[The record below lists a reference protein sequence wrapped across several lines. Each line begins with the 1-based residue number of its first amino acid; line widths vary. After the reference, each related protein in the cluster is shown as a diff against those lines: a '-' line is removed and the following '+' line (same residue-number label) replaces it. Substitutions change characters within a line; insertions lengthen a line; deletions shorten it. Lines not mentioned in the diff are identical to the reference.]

1 MQVDTKQ
8 KLSSTTVWLH
18 WIIAIMI
25 IGLLMVGVYMEENE
39 VYRLYP
45 IHKSLGVIVFGF
57 VILRVIWRIKNGWPQ
72 TIGQQAQL
80 LQLVSKIVHYVL
92 IIGTVL
98 MPISGM
104 LMSGMG
110 GHGINVF
117 GLELLA
123 TNPDPLDPNKVL
135 PLNEELA
142 KAGHRM
148 HGVVGNIMFAAI
160 ALHIA
165 GALKHHFIDKDGIL
179 KRMLGKQVD
188 DK

>member
-25 IGLLMVGVYMEENE
+25 IGLLIVGVYMEENE

-72 TIGQQAQL
+72 TIGQQAQF

-104 LMSGMG
+104 LMSGAG
-110 GHGINVF
+110 GHGIAVF
-117 GLELLA
+117 GVELLA
-123 TNPDPLDPNKVL
+123 KNPDPANAQAVLALNKTWAGIGHEVH
-135 PLNEELA
+135 EWLA
-142 KAGHRM
+142 YILVTS
-148 HGVVGNIMFAAI
+148 VV
-160 ALHIA
+160 LHIA
-165 GALKHHFIDKDGIL
+165 GALKHHVLDKDGTL
-179 KRMLGKQVD
+179 RRMLGKAI
-188 DK
+188 